1 MAIKEMIYESM
12 NDKESKKGFLALIKQ
27 SYLLG
32 KLRSNIVSNY
42 FIIFNI

>member
-1 MAIKEMIYESM
+1 MAIKEIIYESM

-32 KLRSNIVSNY
+32 KRRSNIVINY